1 MLYESPPVHKPFI
14 PPAEVPSRIL
24 FSRINDVFPK
34 FFRRRGIQSHPML
47 YCIFLIKASLR
58 RRHLTFGKEM
68 TLQFLTKRYIP
79 SPEPNTKPELY
90 TMKVLSSL
98 ASMKRRH
105 ADCQNREAQGH
116 AVCDLQEQSQVQG
129 PPGRYGRHAPF
140 QKGRQVIPG
149 PAQISRRPP
158 PAGCRSFFC

>member
-1 MLYESPPVHKPFI
+1 
-14 PPAEVPSRIL
+14 
-24 FSRINDVFPK
+24 
-34 FFRRRGIQSHPML
+34 ML

-68 TLQFLTKRYIP
+68 TLQFLTNRYIL

-105 ADCQNREAQGH
+105 ADCQIVKRKGTLYVICKSNPKFKARQG
-116 AVCDLQEQSQVQG
+116 ATAGTRLSK
-129 PPGRYGRHAPF
+129 
-140 QKGRQVIPG
+140 KGVK
-149 PAQISRRPP
+149 
-158 PAGCRSFFC
+158 

>member
-98 ASMKRRH
+98 ASMNPH
-105 ADCQNREAQGH
+105 IDIYASNIYSM
-116 AVCDLQEQSQVQG
+116 LIN
-129 PPGRYGRHAPF
+129 
-140 QKGRQVIPG
+140 QKINKDYTNF
-149 PAQISRRPP
+149 I
-158 PAGCRSFFC
+158 